1 MLLPFFREQLA
12 VIDDH
17 YSKYRMSDALMAS
30 YKLMWDDFCSWYLEM
45 VKPAYVEGAPSV
57 IDRATYDATLGY
69 FEQLLKV
76 LHPWMPFIT
85 EELWHH
91 LKERAS
97 GECIIVADWPKQEG
111 FDADLLNDFSWA
123 AEAISQV
130 RNLRSSKGL
139 SPREPLS
146 LLVRSDKATYSM
158 FSTVIAKLA
167 NLDRFEITDSKPD
180 NCFSFLVGKDEC
192 FVPVS
197 GNVDVDA
204 ERDRLKKEL
213 EYNQGFLKS
222 VQAKLAN
229 ERFVSN
235 AKPEIVENEK
245 KKLAD
250 ALAKIKV
257 IEEQLTA
264 LG

>member
-1 MLLPFFREQLA
+1 
-12 VIDDH
+12 
-17 YSKYRMSDALMAS
+17 MSDALMAS

-57 IDRATYDATLGY
+57 IDLSTYEATLGY

-97 GECIIVADWPKQEG
+97 GECIIVADWPKQER
-111 FDADLLNDFSWA
+111 FDAGLLSDFSWA

-146 LLVRSDKATYSM
+146 LLVRSHKATASM
-158 FSTVIAKLA
+158 FSTVVAKLA

-197 GNVDVDA
+197 GNVDVGA
-204 ERDRLKKEL
+204 ERDRLQKEL

-222 VQAKLAN
+222 VQSKLAN

-245 KKLAD
+245 KKMAD

-257 IEEQLTA
+257 IEEQLA
-264 LG
+264 SLG